1 MLPLNELPE
10 LWNRTI
16 VLVLPL
22 LFESPGCLNFYAV
35 NIIFNLTLVPQ
46 ILVHALSK
54 G

>member
-10 LWNRTI
+10 LQNRTI

-22 LFESPGCLNFYAV
+22 LFESPGCLTFYAV
-35 NIIFNLTLVPQ
+35 HLIFNLTLVPQ

>member
-10 LWNRTI
+10 LQNRTI

-22 LFESPGCLNFYAV
+22 LFESPGWLNFYAV
-35 NIIFNLTLVPQ
+35 NITRNLTLVPQ